1 MIQFSNEHIEPL
13 VRQMWKVCFEDT
25 DAFIDLIFT
34 QKYKPENTLVYFEN
48 DVAVACLQMH
58 PYTISFYGE
67 EIPFAYLAGLCT
79 LPEYRNKGYMGQ
91 LIDEA
96 HRILKERKIPLAI
109 LIPAEDRLFRFY
121 EKFDYEQ
128 VFDKSEKPIYSL
140 DRILKENLSIESAY
154 SFFDSLYRHKD
165 FCVQKSFEDFKTIVE
180 EYINDGSPEKH
191 NLAGMAR
198 IIDNLFLLKLFAIK
212 NPHLN
217 IRIKIKEQ
225 IYLINNGTIEKIA
238 HESSD
243 MEVSSRL
250 LCRLLFG
257 YKTNELGKPLAALFA
272 EHHPVMNLM
281 LE

>member
-25 DAFIDLIFT
+25 DVFINLIFT
-34 QKYKPENTLVYFEN
+34 QKYKPGNTLVYFEN
-48 DVAVACLQMH
+48 DIAVASLQMH

-91 LIDEA
+91 LINEA
-96 HRILKERKIPLAI
+96 HQILKERKIPLAI
-109 LIPAEDRLFRFY
+109 LIPAENRLFRFY

-128 VFDKSEKPIYSL
+128 VFDKSEKPIYPL
-140 DRILKENLSIESAY
+140 DRILRESPDIESAY
-154 SFFDSLYRHKD
+154 SFFDSLYRDKD

-180 EYINDGSPEKH
+180 EYINDGSPEKY

-198 IIDNLFLLKLFAIK
+198 VIDKEFLLKLYTKK
-212 NPHLN
+212 NPAAK
-217 IRIKIKEQ
+217 IRLKIEKQ
-225 IYLINNGTIEKIA
+225 TYLLNNGIVEKTGESPDIEINRR
-238 HESSD
+238 
-243 MEVSSRL
+243 M

-257 YKTNELGKPLAALFA
+257 YKTNKLEKPLQTLFA
-272 EHHPVMNLM
+272 EHHSVMNLM

>member
-1 MIQFSNEHIEPL
+1 MIQFSNEHTEPL

-34 QKYKPENTLVYFEN
+34 QKYKHENTLVYFE
-48 DVAVACLQMH
+48 DGIAVASLQMH
-58 PYTISFYGE
+58 PYSISFYEE

-79 LPEYRNKGYMGQ
+79 LPEYRNKGYMAQ
-91 LIDEA
+91 LINEA

-109 LIPAEDRLFRFY
+109 LIPAEDWLFRFY

-128 VFDKSEKPIYSL
+128 VFDKSKEPIYSL
-140 DRILKENLSIESAY
+140 DEILEKSPNLESAY

-165 FCVQKSFEDFKTIVE
+165 FCVQKSFEDFKTIIE
-180 EYINDGSPEKH
+180 EYRNDGSPEKY

-198 IIDNLFLLKLFAIK
+198 IIDEEYLLKLFAIK
-212 NPHLN
+212 NQFLN
-217 IRIKIKEQ
+217 IRIKTEEQVYMIDNGVVRKTKESP
-225 IYLINNGTIEKIA
+225 NIEI
-238 HESSD
+238 D
-243 MEVSSRL
+243 RRM

-257 YKTNELGKPLAALFA
+257 YRTNELDKPLQTLFI
-272 EHHPVMNLM
+272 EHHSVMNLM